1 MASPLT
7 LSQAADAVD
16 VSIQKYF
23 LKGTVETEEYF
34 RKFCNVVTGVEDYY
48 MKDSGLSGLGS
59 ASRVVE
65 NATIVAEAPVQTF
78 DQTYTQVLYS
88 KLMGFTFYMWKYG
101 IKKRDVMRV
110 VNELKKACYTR
121 REELLHEKLDAG
133 WLSSYSTSDD
143 GGSYTVTTTGGDGSP
158 LYTASHTR
166 EDGGTAWSNIVS
178 DGTTSNMNLDYAG
191 LKALHRVAAL
201 VKTPKGKP
209 MVCNPNRI
217 VVKKGTVAE
226 FRAMEILGALKSGK
240 IPGEFS
246 NDGAAIKSFEL
257 VSTPYLLGTGD
268 ATSTTNLSSATN
280 WHAFDTSMMN
290 DEFGI
295 QYFESMPITLDE
307 QHIVYKTKE
316 IQYTASLAFAYGHND
331 PRGVFGSQGD
341 NT

>member
-7 LSQAADAVD
+7 LSEAADAVD

-23 LKGTVETEEYF
+23 LKGTVATEEYF
-34 RKFCNVVTGVEDYY
+34 RKFCNVTTGVTDYY

-65 NATIVAEAPVQTF
+65 SATIVAEAPVQTF

-101 IKKRDVMRV
+101 IKKRDVTRV
-110 VNELKKACYTR
+110 VNELQKACYTR

-133 WLSSYSTSDD
+133 FLQSYTTSDD
-143 GGSYTVTTTGGDGSP
+143 GGNYNVTTTGGDGLA
-158 LYTASHTR
+158 LYSASHTR

-178 DGTTSNMNLDYAG
+178 DGTTVNMNLDYPG
-191 LKALHRVAAL
+191 LKALRRVAAL

-209 MVCNPNRI
+209 MSMSPDRI
-217 VVKKGTVAE
+217 IVKEGTTAE
-226 FRAMEILGALKSGK
+226 FRAMEILGAIKAGK

-257 VSTPYLLGTGD
+257 VATPYLLGTGD
-268 ATSTTNLSSATN
+268 GTSTTNLGSATN
-280 WHAFDTSMMN
+280 WHAFDTRYMN
-290 DEFGI
+290 DEYGI
-295 QYFESMPITLDE
+295 QYFESMPITLDD